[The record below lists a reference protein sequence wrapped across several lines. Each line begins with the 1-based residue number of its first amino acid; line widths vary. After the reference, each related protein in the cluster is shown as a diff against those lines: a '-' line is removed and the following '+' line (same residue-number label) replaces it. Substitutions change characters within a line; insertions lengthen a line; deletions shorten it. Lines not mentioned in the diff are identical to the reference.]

1 MMKKIMILL
10 AAMAMTTLA
19 AQAEIIEPSQVT
31 VVAME
36 ADTPAPTEGDT
47 NGTEVAPEGK

>member
-19 AQAEIIEPSQVT
+19 AQAETIEASQIVAA
-31 VVAME
+31 AME
-36 ADTPAPTEGDT
+36 ADTPVPTKGDT